1 MALGRFDEARRRLA
15 RAIGQGVDGLACAAT
30 ALESLI
36 DLSQGGLAT
45 ARLRLEC
52 YAPAGT
58 QADSVRALVLYESGE
73 LAQAQRVLTQ
83 NLSCR
88 PDDSPADAWIL
99 SRLLMARIAWAWG
112 DQSVSHHHLAVLEQT
127 ARDKA
132 CHRIRCSVWIERAR
146 VATLDG
152 RAKAA
157 AQALAQVDRYGDWA
171 DTERFFVA
179 NDVDTPTIAHV
190 RLHIAQGRFD
200 QAIAALQPDI
210 EHARQRGRLRRTLK
224 LRLLLAMAL
233 DGQGRQN
240 AAMAQLSGVLPFA
253 YEEGWCSTF
262 VEEGPRLAALL
273 RRLTP
278 PQQVQGFVDDLLKRF
293 AHRNDTPSRAEIRE
307 SAALTERE
315 CQVIRL
321 VARGHPIITVAEHLQ
336 LSAHTVKVHLR
347 NLYRKLHAH
356 GQAQAVAIA
365 RARGL
370 LDCPSEAFLSQQH
383 TGRLGPHHGLG
394 ASGDAQFFV
403 DVLDVCLDRIGRD
416 VQALADLTV

>member
-1 MALGRFDEARRRLA
+1 MALGRFDEARCRLSV
-15 RAIGQGVDGLACAAT
+15 AIGQGVDDLACAAT

-36 DLSQGGLAT
+36 DLSQGCLAT

-52 YAPAGT
+52 FAPAGT

-73 LAQAQRVLTQ
+73 LAQAQRVLTR
-83 NLSCR
+83 NLSGR
-88 PDDSPADAWIL
+88 PDESPADAWIL
-99 SRLLMARIAWAWG
+99 SHMLMARIAWSRG
-112 DQSVSHHHLAVLEQT
+112 EHSISHRHLAVLEQT
-127 ARDKA
+127 GRERA
-132 CHRIRCSVWIERAR
+132 CHRIQCSVWIERAR

-152 RAKAA
+152 RAEAA
-157 AQALAQVDRYGDWA
+157 AQALTQVDRYGDWA
-171 DTERFFVA
+171 NTERFFVA

-200 QAIAALQPDI
+200 EAIAALQPDI
-210 EHARQRGRLRRTLK
+210 QHARQRGRLRRTLK

-233 DGQGRQN
+233 DGKGRHD
-240 AAMAQLSGVLPFA
+240 AAMAQLTGVLPFA
-253 YEEGWCSTF
+253 CEEGWRSTF

-273 RRLTP
+273 HRRTLP
-278 PQQVQGFVDDLLKRF
+278 KQVQGFVDDLLKRF
-293 AHRNDTPSRAEIRE
+293 AERNGTPSK

-321 VARGHPIITVAEHLQ
+321 VARGHPISTVAEHLQ

-370 LDCPSEAFLSQQH
+370 LDCPTEAFDSEQH

-394 ASGDAQFFV
+394 APGNAEFFV
-403 DVLDVCLDRIGRD
+403 NVLDVCLDRIGRD

>member
-1 MALGRFDEARRRLA
+1 M
-15 RAIGQGVDGLACAAT
+15 ACAAT

-36 DLSQGGLAT
+36 DLTQGCLAT

-52 YAPAGT
+52 FAPAGT
-58 QADSVRALVLYESGE
+58 QPDSVRALVLYESGE
-73 LAQAQRVLTQ
+73 LAQAQRVLT
-83 NLSCR
+83 CM
-88 PDDSPADAWIL
+88 PDDCPVDALIL
-99 SRLLMARIAWAWG
+99 RHMLMARIAWCRG
-112 DQSVSHHHLAVLEQT
+112 EQSISRRHLAVLEQIG
-127 ARDKA
+127 RDKA
-132 CHRIRCSVWIERAR
+132 CHRIQCCVWIERAR

-152 RAKAA
+152 RAEAA
-157 AQALAQVDRYGDWA
+157 VQALAHVDRYGEWA
-171 DTERFFVA
+171 DTERFYLA

-210 EHARQRGRLRRTLK
+210 RHARQCGRLRRTLK

-233 DGQGRQN
+233 EGMGRHD
-240 AAMAQLSGVLPFA
+240 AAMAQLSGVLPWA
-253 YEEGWCSTF
+253 SEEGWRSTF

-273 RRLTP
+273 HRRTP
-278 PQQVQGFVDDLLKRF
+278 SKPVQGFVDDLLKRF
-293 AHRNDTPSRAEIRE
+293 ADRNGTLSRSENRVE
-307 SAALTERE
+307 TMQSPALTERE

-321 VARGHPIITVAEHLQ
+321 VARGHPISSVAGHLQ
-336 LSAHTVKVHLR
+336 LSAHTVKAHLR

-370 LDCPSEAFLSQQH
+370 LDCPTEAFDSQQH
-383 TGRLGPHHGLG
+383 TGRPGPHHGLG
-394 ASGDAQFFV
+394 APGDAEFFV